1 MGVKTVQIA
10 TCDECRDQIDQGAE
24 SPWVD
29 ASVYGAA
36 FHLGCWREIGGPRVA
51 RVLGLDD
58 IVLKGGLIQPGT
70 RAWGP
75 RDPKP
80 EDNRGGRAWGPA

>member
-1 MGVKTVQIA
+1 MGVKTIQVA
-10 TCDECRDQIDQGAE
+10 TCDDCGGTIDQGAE

-36 FHLGCWREIGGPRVA
+36 FHLECWRKTGGPRVA
-51 RVLGLDD
+51 RLLDLDD
-58 IVLKGGLIQPGT
+58 IVLSGGLVQPGT

-75 RDPKP
+75 
-80 EDNRGGRAWGPA
+80 A